1 MKNLANSKCGEVI
14 GGLAFLVPFFAFLLY
29 IEVVTWAKI
38 GLILAAA
45 LAIGGANVV
54 LSGLFAHGT
63 GLALLRGKAAWAF
76 WGGLLTATVG
86 TTFLLWFKAYDALV
100 IGGFGLL
107 LISAFLAFA
116 RRRPAGDA

>member
-1 MKNLANSKCGEVI
+1 MKGFANSKFGEVI
-14 GGLAFLVPFFAFLLY
+14 GGLAVLVPLFAFLLY

-45 LAIGGANVV
+45 LAIGGAYVV
-54 LSGLFAHGT
+54 LCGLFAHGT
-63 GLALLRGKAAWAF
+63 RLASLRGKAARTF
-76 WGGLLTATVG
+76 WGGLLSATVG
-86 TTFLLWFKAYDALV
+86 AALLLWFKAYDALV

-107 LISAFLAFA
+107 LMSTLLAFA